1 MTIVDR
7 RLQCESCDFRFDD
20 LTRLRLHKKQKEGVC
35 ESYDI
40 TNEELYYRKQN
51 FIYANPTP
59 KSNLTLKS
67 ENSELDSNEN
77 QIEVHQP
84 SSTEAPSWL
93 KDEVVEGVF
102 SEVVDG
108 EDCDMNDEEYENH
121 SESHSEVDLKINNWD
136 FKLKV
141 KTISPV
147 LKCEFCPEQF
157 NIDRDKSA
165 TFKLVEHVAKEHP
178 VENFIFR
185 YGITP
190 VNHTGKKHCDV

>member
-59 KSNLTLKS
+59 KSNLTMKS

-77 QIEVHQP
+77 QVQP
-84 SSTEAPSWL
+84 SSRVAITSWL
-93 KDEVVEGVF
+93 KDEVVD
-102 SEVVDG
+102 EVVTEVDH
-108 EDCDMNDEEYENH
+108 DMDEEDNENH

-165 TFKLVEHVAKEHP
+165 TFKLVEHVSKEHP

-185 YGITP
+185 YGEKVTQP
-190 VNHTGKKHCDV
+190 F

>member
-59 KSNLTLKS
+59 KTNLTIKS

-77 QIEVHQP
+77 QVQP
-84 SSTEAPSWL
+84 SSRDHVTSWL
-93 KDEVVEGVF
+93 KDVYTHLNGLV
-102 SEVVDG
+102 S
-108 EDCDMNDEEYENH
+108 
-121 SESHSEVDLKINNWD
+121 
-136 FKLKV
+136 
-141 KTISPV
+141 TI
-147 LKCEFCPEQF
+147 
-157 NIDRDKSA
+157 
-165 TFKLVEHVAKEHP
+165 
-178 VENFIFR
+178 
-185 YGITP
+185 Y
-190 VNHTGKKHCDV
+190 